1 MRIKAVIF
9 DWDGTLNNSLEA
21 IYKSY
26 SECLKKLKLPKLSL
40 SKYRKLY
47 ESDYRKFELKIGIT
61 PDKREISD
69 KIWVETYKKQRV
81 NLLPDVK
88 EFLMKIKSNFLLGL
102 VTGGSSERINEEL
115 HEYGLDNIF
124 DVVITGDDTNKKKPD
139 PEPLKICAE
148 KLCVQPKNCIYI
160 GDMDA
165 DIMAT
170 KKINMD
176 SIAVTW
182 GYHDVSV
189 LEKAKPKFIVKKF
202 NELFN
207 TIKNL

>member
-1 MRIKAVIF
+1 
-9 DWDGTLNNSLEA
+9 
-21 IYKSY
+21 
-26 SECLKKLKLPKLSL
+26 
-40 SKYRKLY
+40 LY

-61 PDKREISD
+61 PDKREIAD

-81 NLLPDVK
+81 NLLPGVK
-88 EFLMKIKSNFLLGL
+88 EFLMKIKNNILLGL
-102 VTGGSSERINEEL
+102 VTGGSSQRIKGEL
-115 HEYGLDNIF
+115 HKYGLDNIF
-124 DVVITGDDTNKKKPD
+124 DVVVTGDDTSKKKPN

-148 KLCVQPKNCIYI
+148 KLRVQAENCIYV

-170 KKINMD
+170 KKINMN

-189 LEKAKPKFIVKKF
+189 LEKAKPKFIAKNL
-202 NELFN
+202 NELASIIN
-207 TIKNL
+207 SL